1 MRNWLPTAALPTM
14 ALMLLLA
21 GIGCPCALAQ
31 EALDHSMAGSASMAS
46 SAPPIDIYA
55 LFRVVGNLYDLDPG
69 LLRAIASVESGY
81 NPEAISPKGARG
93 LMQLMPATAK
103 RFRVD
108 NSFDPVENAL
118 GAARFLEHLKMSL
131 GAVSGSAGSLA
142 CLLAAYN
149 AGEAA
154 VTQYQGI
161 PPFPE
166 TQEYVRRVLLTY
178 LTDGLSPQLRA
189 KLIRPRNRLALK
201 PSPGKRP
208 DDPQVDPP
216 VDPIDQLAE
225 IRAGR
230 EAALRRSPDTT
241 QAAGIR

>member
-1 MRNWLPTAALPTM
+1 MRSWLPTAALPTM

-21 GIGCPCALAQ
+21 GIGCPRALAQ
-31 EALDHSMAGSASMAS
+31 EALNHSMDR

-93 LMQLMPATAK
+93 LMQLMPETAK

-118 GAARFLEHLKMSL
+118 GAARFLEHLKISL
-131 GAVSGSAGSLA
+131 GAAPGSAGSLA

-154 VTQYQGI
+154 VTQYRGI

-166 TQEYVRRVLLTY
+166 TQEYVRRVLFTY
-178 LTDGLSPQLRA
+178 LTDGLSPQLKA
-189 KLIRPRNRLALK
+189 KLIRAQNRRAIE

-208 DDPQVDPP
+208 ADPRVDPP
-216 VDPIDQLAE
+216 VDPRVDPMDQLAE
-225 IRAGR
+225 LRAGR
-230 EAALRRSPDTT
+230 EAALRHSPGTA
-241 QAAGIR
+241 QAAETR

>member
-1 MRNWLPTAALPTM
+1 MRSWSPAAALPR
-14 ALMLLLA
+14 AVLMLLLT
-21 GIGCPCALAQ
+21 GIACPRALAQ
-31 EALDHSMAGSASMAS
+31 EAPNRPMDS
-46 SAPPIDIYA
+46 SAPPVDIYA
-55 LFRVVGNLYDLDPG
+55 LFRVVGNLYDLDPS

-93 LMQLMPATAK
+93 LMQLMPETAK

-118 GAARFLEHLKMSL
+118 GAARLLEHLKMSL
-131 GAVSGSAGSLA
+131 GAAPGSAAGLA

-154 VTQYQGI
+154 VTQYRGI

-166 TQEYVRRVLLTY
+166 TQEYVRRVLFTY
-178 LTDGLSPQLRA
+178 LMDGLSPQLKA
-189 KLIRPRNRLALK
+189 KLIRPRSRIALK

-208 DDPQVDPP
+208 VNPP
-216 VDPIDQLAE
+216 VDPMAQLAE
-225 IRAGR
+225 LRAGR
-230 EAALRRSPDTT
+230 EAALQRSPDTA
-241 QAAGIR
+241 QAAETR

>member
-1 MRNWLPTAALPTM
+1 MV
-14 ALMLLLA
+14 
-21 GIGCPCALAQ
+21 
-31 EALDHSMAGSASMAS
+31 GS
-46 SAPPIDIYA
+46 
-55 LFRVVGNLYDLDPG
+55 LYDLDPG

-93 LMQLMPATAK
+93 LMQLMPETAK

-118 GAARFLEHLKMSL
+118 GAARFLEHLKISL
-131 GAVSGSAGSLA
+131 GAAPGSAGSLA

-154 VTQYQGI
+154 VTQYRGI

-166 TQEYVRRVLLTY
+166 TQDYVRRVLFTY
-178 LTDGLSPQLRA
+178 LTDGLSPQLKA
-189 KLIRPRNRLALK
+189 KLIRPRNRIALK

-208 DDPQVDPP
+208 VDPM
-216 VDPIDQLAE
+216 DQLAE
-225 IRAGR
+225 LRAGR
-230 EAALRRSPDTT
+230 EAALRRSPDTA
-241 QAAGIR
+241 QAAEIR